1 MLRQLGLPIILF
13 AEDQA
18 FRRERLKLEIVNYTM
33 REMQLPVFTS
43 LESSE
48 ESDEQNEV
56 FYTEGSQELRSC
68 RLNILKN
75 SIEKAQYRL
84 SQPKHEID
92 LEDVVNKIG
101 NFVVTES

>member
-1 MLRQLGLPIILF
+1 
-13 AEDQA
+13 
-18 FRRERLKLEIVNYTM
+18 M

-68 RLNILKN
+68 RLNILKY

-84 SQPKHEID
+84 SQPKQEID

>member
-1 MLRQLGLPIILF
+1 
-13 AEDQA
+13 
-18 FRRERLKLEIVNYTM
+18 
-33 REMQLPVFTS
+33 MQLPVFTS

-56 FYTEGSQELRSC
+56 FYTEGSQELRSS

-84 SQPKHEID
+84 SQPKQEID